1 MEYFEVIKTRRS
13 TRSFEARPVEE
24 EKLRKIL
31 DAANIAPSAGNL
43 QAYEIHLVRRPA
55 TLKALVRA
63 SRGQAFV
70 AQAPV
75 ALVFF
80 AHPSLSSEEYGARG
94 ASLYATQD
102 ATIACMQAWLAATDQ
117 GLASVWVGAFDDDE
131 VRVALGVGTD
141 LSPVAILPIGYAGEH
156 PGPTSR
162 RPLKDLVHEID

>member
-24 EKLRKIL
+24 DKVRKIL
-31 DAANIAPSAGNL
+31 EAANIAPSAGNL

-94 ASLYATQD
+94 ASLYAIQD

-131 VRVALGVGTD
+131 VRVVLGVGTD

-156 PGPTSR
+156 SGQTSR
-162 RPLKDLVHEID
+162 RPLTNLVHEIV